1 MVEENLIERL
11 FGLFKLSLIY
21 FFHLLRFTWIII
33 LDQNCALV
41 DRGIQGLIFLQ
52 NSSTAMNQK

>member
-21 FFHLLRFTWIII
+21 FIHLLRFTWIII